1 MSETIYEKV
10 LLCIVPVKLH
20 SIFDA
25 FDDSPFFDMD
35 VLPLVL
41 CDFLRVLKALKT
53 VVQPLQ
59 LRSVKYLVTLKIMYM
74 LK

>member
-10 LLCIVPVKLH
+10 LRCIVPVKLH

-25 FDDSPFFDMD
+25 FDDSPFFNMD

-41 CDFLRVLKALKT
+41 CDFL
-53 VVQPLQ
+53 
-59 LRSVKYLVTLKIMYM
+59 
-74 LK
+74 